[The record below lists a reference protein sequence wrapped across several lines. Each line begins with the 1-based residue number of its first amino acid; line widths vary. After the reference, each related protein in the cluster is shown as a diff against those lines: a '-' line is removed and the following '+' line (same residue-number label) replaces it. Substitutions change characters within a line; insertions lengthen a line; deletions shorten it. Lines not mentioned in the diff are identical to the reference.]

1 MESRVPSFL
10 AMTPFPQGN
19 TLTGSQQQSYHNLY
33 MFVVNQLPSLCAVFF
48 QAGHSATDQ
57 SPLPATDGERLT
69 YVSSIICLW
78 DNLPL
83 EAG

>member
-1 MESRVPSFL
+1 MGP
-10 AMTPFPQGN
+10 
-19 TLTGSQQQSYHNLY
+19 QQQSYHSLY
-33 MFVVNQLPSLCAVFF
+33 VFIADQLPSLCAVFF

-57 SPLPATDGERLT
+57 SSLPATDGERLM
-69 YVSSIICLW
+69 YVSSVICLW